1 MSDDRG
7 SLTDRGGDREPL
19 TPLVPGSSELLTIAM
34 NVNKAKEAITPIATR
49 WRTTAGEV
57 NDHAIALTRA
67 VNRVDLLWHGGSAD
81 AFDTYMRQYGKAGDE
96 LHLALADCAG
106 SLDTAAGALTTAE
119 TKVKTLTENLV
130 TQWNTHRAN
139 NGKNT
144 DGSPKTEAQLTAEI
158 KPAVDAA
165 VTAARGHL
173 DEAAQTVTKA
183 ANDLKTY
190 MDERSIHFSDI
201 HMASDQDC
209 ISAPSGTL
217 NWQKTPQT
225 NPGQTTLASTNGG
238 NGGYGSGGSGSGGS
252 SSGGDVSGVIGS
264 GGTSSGGT
272 IPQPKEKVV
281 EWIKEALTIIRSGK
295 IDDFLARKG
304 LLEKVK
310 DLDPND
316 PKDIERI
323 WTIIFHESGG
333 NPNAQNNWDINA
345 RNGVPSQG
353 LMQTIPPTFAAWSPE
368 GHKVIKDPVDNIIAG
383 VLYTYGRYDS
393 LAGHPGIAS
402 LERVDAQ
409 GRPNPGG
416 YKPY

>member
-19 TPLVPGSSELLTIAM
+19 TPVVPGSSELLTIAM
-34 NVNKAKEAITPIATR
+34 NVNGAKDSITTIAKR
-49 WRTTAGEV
+49 WRTTAGDM
-57 NDHAIALTRA
+57 NDHAIELTRA
-67 VNRVDLLWHGGSAD
+67 VNTVDHSWQGDSAE
-81 AFDTYMRQYGKAGDE
+81 AFDDYMRKYGKAGDA

-106 SLDTAAGALTTAE
+106 ALDTAAGALDTAE
-119 TKVKTLTENLV
+119 AKVKTLTENLV
-130 TQWNTHRAN
+130 TEWNTYRAN
-139 NGKNT
+139 NSKNAN
-144 DGSPKTEAQLTAEI
+144 GSTKTEADLAAGI
-158 KPAVDAA
+158 KPSVDTAVAN
-165 VTAARGHL
+165 ARLHL
-173 DEAAQTVTKA
+173 DDADKAVTKA
-183 ANDLKTY
+183 AADLKKY

-201 HMASDQDC
+201 PAAGDQKFVP
-209 ISAPSGTL
+209 APGRTL
-217 NWQKTPQT
+217 DWQKTPLS
-225 NPGQTTLASTNGG
+225 NPGQTTLAGTNGG
-238 NGGYGSGGSGSGGS
+238 NGAGSSGGSGSGGSGSGGS
-252 SSGGDVSGVIGS
+252 GSGGDVSGVIGS

-333 NPNAQNNWDINA
+333 NPNAQNNWDVNA

-393 LAGHPGIAS
+393 LAGHPGIKS
-402 LERVDAQ
+402 LEH
-409 GRPNPGG
+409 NGG

>member
-34 NVNKAKEAITPIATR
+34 NVNEAKEAITPIATR

-67 VNRVDLLWHGGSAD
+67 VNRVDLLWHGDSAD

-106 SLDTAAGALTTAE
+106 SLDTAADALTTAQ

-165 VTAARGHL
+165 VAAARGHL

-183 ANDLKTY
+183 ANDLTKY

-238 NGGYGSGGSGSGGS
+238 NGAGPSSASGSGGSGGTGPA
-252 SSGGDVSGVIGS
+252 GGDPGGPAQALPYVPGS
-264 GGTSSGGT
+264 GSGSAIVASAREHLGKPYVWGANGPSAFDCSGLIYYALNKAGIKIGDT
-272 IPQPKEKVV
+272 TAAGYQASGQPITPPPQPGDIVFFGDPATHVGIYAGDGKMIHAPRPGTVV
-281 EWIKEALTIIRSGK
+281 RVEDVAG
-295 IDDFLARKG
+295 
-304 LLEKVK
+304 
-310 DLDPND
+310 
-316 PKDIERI
+316 
-323 WTIIFHESGG
+323 
-333 NPNAQNNWDINA
+333 
-345 RNGVPSQG
+345 
-353 LMQTIPPTFAAWSPE
+353 AA
-368 GHKVIKDPVDNIIAG
+368 AG
-383 VLYTYGRYDS
+383 PITYR
-393 LAGHPGIAS
+393 
-402 LERVDAQ
+402 RFT
-409 GRPNPGG
+409 
-416 YKPY
+416 

>member
-7 SLTDRGGDREPL
+7 PATDRDGDREPI
-19 TPLVPGSSELLTIAM
+19 TPVVPGSSELLTIAM
-34 NVNKAKEAITPIATR
+34 NVNGAKDSITTIATR
-49 WRTTAGEV
+49 WRTTAGDL
-57 NDHAIALTRA
+57 NDHAIELTRA
-67 VNRVDLLWHGGSAD
+67 VNTVDHSWQGDSAD
-81 AFDTYMRQYGKAGDE
+81 AFDDYMRKYGKAGDA

-106 SLDTAAGALTTAE
+106 ALDTAAGAIDTAE
-119 TKVKTLTENLV
+119 AKVKTLTENLV
-130 TQWNTHRAN
+130 TEWNTYRADN
-139 NGKNT
+139 SKNA
-144 DGSPKTEAQLTAEI
+144 DGSTRTDAELAAGI
-158 KPAVDAA
+158 KPSVDTAVAN
-165 VTAARGHL
+165 ARLHL
-173 DEAAQTVTKA
+173 DSADKAVTKA
-183 ANDLKTY
+183 ATDLKTY

-201 HMASDQDC
+201 PAAGDEKFMAPDRILRWD
-209 ISAPSGTL
+209 
-217 NWQKTPQT
+217 KTPQAK
-225 NPGQTTLASTNGG
+225 PGQTTLAGTNG
-238 NGGYGSGGSGSGGS
+238 GSGGSGSGGS
-252 SSGGDVSGVIGS
+252 GSGGDVSGVIGS

-323 WTIIFHESGG
+323 WKIIFHESGG

-393 LAGHPGIAS
+393 LAGHPGIKS
-402 LERVDAQ
+402 LENNGD
-409 GRPNPGG
+409 